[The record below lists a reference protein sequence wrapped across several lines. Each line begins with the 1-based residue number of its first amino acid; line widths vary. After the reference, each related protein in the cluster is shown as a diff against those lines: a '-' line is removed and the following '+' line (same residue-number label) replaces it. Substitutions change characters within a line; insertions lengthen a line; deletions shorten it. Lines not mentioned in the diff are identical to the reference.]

1 MGIGKKTKNG
11 GRNVPHL
18 YLYTWIRVSCWFS
31 LIINSIIMYFISS
44 SESVLD
50 EIFVRK
56 DLFFILTAILGI
68 LGISLCSN
76 YGRYPNTLI
85 NVIVDSVEIGFLF
98 VLYLCDNINII
109 FFCFLELFVIIFFGI
124 KIDKNNNII
133 DNLKIVLWWKGVQ
146 RKRFEKA
153 VERELQRYS
162 KKNKIVKVELTEE
175 QKLKKMSRKQ
185 RKEYKEKRR

>member
-1 MGIGKKTKNG
+1 M
-11 GRNVPHL
+11 
-18 YLYTWIRVSCWFS
+18 
-31 LIINSIIMYFISS
+31 
-44 SESVLD
+44 
-50 EIFVRK
+50 
-56 DLFFILTAILGI
+56 
-68 LGISLCSN
+68 
-76 YGRYPNTLI
+76 
-85 NVIVDSVEIGFLF
+85 
-98 VLYLCDNINII
+98 
-109 FFCFLELFVIIFFGI
+109 ELFVIIFFGI

-162 KKNKIVKVELTEE
+162 EKNKIVKVELTEE